1 MDRKASAAVIILI
14 FLIVIS
20 LALSGGLYVFLQKE
34 KVANIDLQKQLE
46 DIKTQQS
53 MTKKDLDEYKKK
65 ASGLELKLKDTQNQI
80 EALTADLESQ
90 KTAKSD
96 ALAQVES
103 VRSEL
108 ALQKNARAD
117 LEKKFNQA
125 QEDIKK
131 SQEQIAVMETK
142 KVELETKVKELES
155 KSNDLEVK
163 LKGIELGTI
172 VVPSQETAGAK
183 SAKKTVKKTAKKAE
197 KKAPVK
203 DVKKEVKKEQPK
215 KEVKKETKV
224 EAVKAVKAPAVVPV
238 ANLEGSV
245 LVVNKE
251 YNFAVINL
259 GNKDKVKEGD
269 IFSVYHQDKFI
280 GDLKVEKV
288 HDAMSAA
295 GFLSED
301 IKDMIVE
308 ADKVVQKK

>member
-1 MDRKASAAVIILI
+1 MNRKASAAVIILI

-34 KVANIDLQKQLE
+34 KVVNIDLQKQLE
-46 DIKTQQS
+46 DIKTQQT

-90 KTAKSD
+90 KVAKSD
-96 ALAQVES
+96 ALTQVES
-103 VRSEL
+103 VRAEL

-117 LEKKFNQA
+117 LEKKFAQA
-125 QEDIKK
+125 QDDIKK
-131 SQEQIAVMETK
+131 SQDQISVMETK
-142 KVELETKVKELES
+142 KVELESKIKDLEI
-155 KSNDLEVK
+155 KSNDLETK

-172 VVPSQETAGAK
+172 VVPSQEVAPVKGK
-183 SAKKTVKKTAKKAE
+183 KKTDKKTNKKTE
-197 KKAPVK
+197 KKASANDLK
-203 DVKKEVKKEQPK
+203 KEASKKEVKKEA
-215 KEVKKETKV
+215 KV
-224 EAVKAVKAPAVVPV
+224 EVVKAAKVPVSTPV

-245 LVVNKE
+245 LVVNKD

-259 GNKDKVKEGD
+259 GTKDKVREGD

-295 GFLSED
+295 GFVSDD
-301 IKDMIVE
+301 IKDQITE